1 MEVRVRASLTELKR
15 PFTDT
20 VLDYAV
26 IPGGSTLIFETL
38 MVEIDATNNPDPVSE
53 DEPAPVVDEAE
64 RPTPETTTAPELPS
78 TTNPGGAKNEEEE
91 QALSDRLT
99 RGPISMPTRLP
110 DLPITGLQ
118 NAATAPAA
126 VASQQP
132 LPGAP
137 TKRPEDEPGAVN
149 GECRLLGPF
158 ALIVQAAL
166 GFLALSSLVFKRWR
180 ERPRRP
186 IKIWF
191 FDVSKQV
198 VGSAVLHILN
208 LLMSMFSAADFELA
222 HKAQELSESFQN
234 SKTNEVNPCSWYLIN
249 IAIDVSHLDI
259 PWSISVLT
267 TIDYYRYT
275 HSNCTPA
282 ITTPWLLAH
291 TFSPSARIDQVRSL
305 WSTASRN
312 MVDQAIIHLLHRTG
326 LDEALCFLHH
336 TASPLDRSGR

>member
-1 MEVRVRASLTELKR
+1 MDIE
-15 PFTDT
+15 
-20 VLDYAV
+20 AV
-26 IPGGSTLIFETL
+26 HDPGQTPED
-38 MVEIDATNNPDPVSE
+38 DATPIVDAAPE
-53 DEPAPVVDEAE
+53 DGGASGTQTAPAEQ
-64 RPTPETTTAPELPS
+64 PTPETTAAPETS
-78 TTNPGGAKNEEEE
+78 SITESSGAKTEGKEA
-91 QALSDRLT
+91 ALSDILT
-99 RGPISMPTRLP
+99 KGPFSMPTRLP

-118 NAATAPAA
+118 KAATAPAA

-132 LPGAP
+132 LPGPP

-158 ALIVQAAL
+158 ALIVQACL

-234 SKTNEVNPCSWYLIN
+234 SKNKDVNPCSWYLIN
-249 IAIDVSHLDI
+249 IAIDVSHFNHLECPYADD
-259 PWSISVLT
+259 S
-267 TIDYYRYT
+267 R
-275 HSNCTPA
+275 
-282 ITTPWLLAH
+282 LL
-291 TFSPSARIDQVRSL
+291 SAYQ
-305 WSTASRN
+305 
-312 MVDQAIIHLLHRTG
+312 
-326 LDEALCFLHH
+326 F
-336 TASPLDRSGR
+336 